1 MKRILFFIFFF
12 HMLCAQS
19 FGFEKLVD
27 PKWEHLLDR
36 NASYS
41 TQGYSNML
49 QALKGEIISF
59 KIGTSYGIYGNKL
72 QCFYNLTPDTV
83 WIKKPKKNP
92 QINKD
97 YYLMPYYHGVGEY
110 DDKAYY
116 DKDKRYTP
124 DDVIRN
130 ASFRVDSVS
139 NLNRDVRYVF
149 LTNVQNNEHLIW
161 HFSNSN
167 SSNMTLMSQSIG
179 EKMIE
184 PMTTIYVNKNGSTYS
199 PKADEFEPCQ
209 VKTAIYEC
217 EFSSYSF
224 TPKLEIQLLR
234 KDNTTTLFDY
244 DKSSYDRSYYA
255 PKYMSQGD
263 YDNLLDEEKSY
274 ELDPVTDIKS
284 IKYPFPFSF
293 RQIWGETKSSGYV
306 YQKIAGKNS
315 YSDIKGYLDAES
327 TVRIAGKQTIKG
339 TEYYVATCCG
349 KCFFIPT
356 TNISLQKEEQLKLD
370 SLMSCSQE
378 VKENFLEVT
387 KGFELYQYVQDTKEL
402 LKEFD
407 SFKKYGLSIVEW
419 KVYDESEYTDGT
431 GIRFCFYNPTNSMIK
446 YITITFTGYNAVDDP
461 VGRAVTRKCVGPID
475 PDTSAEYQFEYAW
488 FTDIVEYAKIRSIK
502 VDYKNGTSK
511 TITNIGA
518 IEWSDDLYDYFQ
530 NPPLK
535 DLTTLKTKGEPTE

>member
-1 MKRILFFIFFF
+1 MRIIILCISFF
-12 HMLCAQS
+12 LS
-19 FGFEKLVD
+19 FQCFGYEKLID
-27 PKWEHLLDR
+27 AKWEHMLER
-36 NASYS
+36 KATYS

-49 QALKGEIISF
+49 LSLKGEIISF

-72 QCFYNLTPDTV
+72 QCFYNLSPDTV

-92 QINKD
+92 QLNKD

-110 DDKAYY
+110 DEKAYY

-167 SSNMTLMSQSIG
+167 SANMTLMSQSIG

-184 PMTTIYVNKNGSTYS
+184 PMTTIYVNKSGSSYS

-209 VKTAIYEC
+209 VKTATYEC
-217 EFSSYSF
+217 EFSRYSF
-224 TPKLEIQLLR
+224 SPKLEIQLLR

-244 DKSSYDRSYYA
+244 DKSSYDRSYSA
-255 PKYMSQGD
+255 PKYMSHSD
-263 YDNLLDEEKSY
+263 YDNLLDAEKDF
-274 ELDPVTDIKS
+274 ELEPTMDIAAV
-284 IKYPFPFSF
+284 KYAFPFYF
-293 RQIWGETKSSGYV
+293 RTIWGKTKYSGNV

-315 YSDIKGYLDAES
+315 YSSKKDYLGSDNY
-327 TVRIAGKQTIKG
+327 VRIAGQQKIQG
-339 TEYYVATCCG
+339 TDYYIATCYG
-349 KCFFIPT
+349 KCFYIPT
-356 TNISLQKEEQLKLD
+356 NNVSLEDAEKLKLD
-370 SLMSCSQE
+370 SLMSCSKE
-378 VKENFLEVT
+378 VQDNFFEVT
-387 KGFELYQYVQDTKEL
+387 KGFELYQYVQDTKKIL
-402 LKEFD
+402 NEFD

-431 GIRFCFYNPTNSMIK
+431 GIRFTFYNPSKSMIK
-446 YITITFTGYNAVDDP
+446 YITITFVGYNAVDDP
-461 VGRAVTRKCVGPID
+461 VGRAITKKCIGPIE
-475 PDTSAEYQFEYAW
+475 PDESAEYSFEYTW
-488 FTDIVEYAKIRSIK
+488 YTDIVEYAKIRSIK

-511 TITNIGA
+511 TITNINN
-518 IEWSDDLYDYFQ
+518 IEWSDDLYDFI
-530 NPPLK
+530 NDPPLK
-535 DLTTLKTKGEPTE
+535 ELTTIKTKEE